1 MLEANKF
8 WFYSLLCSV
17 MLVRLLLT
25 LIPYLFQPVFVEVP
39 VTTVLTCWQGC
50 LQLSRSGEE
59 KLLPNRSRIQKSA
72 DAETL
77 DCSTKDNKQRIKRR
91 LVTDCLDL
99 LVPGS
104 ATGWIPVNP
113 ILVGFVSVLSTNL
126 AFKDVWD
133 NISR

>member
-1 MLEANKF
+1 M
-8 WFYSLLCSV
+8 
-17 MLVRLLLT
+17 
-25 LIPYLFQPVFVEVP
+25 
-39 VTTVLTCWQGC
+39 
-50 LQLSRSGEE
+50 
-59 KLLPNRSRIQKSA
+59 LPNRSRIQKSA

-77 DCSTKDNKQRIKRR
+77 DRSTKDNKQRIKRR